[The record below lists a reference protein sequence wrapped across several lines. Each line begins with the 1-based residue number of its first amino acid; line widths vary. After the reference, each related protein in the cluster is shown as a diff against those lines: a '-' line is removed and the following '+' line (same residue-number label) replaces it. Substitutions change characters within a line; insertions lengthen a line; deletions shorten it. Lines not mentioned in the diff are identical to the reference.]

1 MTQPGSGAGA
11 PRGPVALVVSPHGGR
26 ARGADARTLLN
37 DAGVSVALDVTV
49 DQLDQ
54 LAPAG
59 RQWQARG
66 IIAAVAA
73 GGDGTVGAVAT
84 QIAPSD
90 LPLGILPLGTSNDV
104 ARALGIPLDL
114 ARAAEVVAFGTPRP
128 MEAGI
133 CTPAQTEPRA
143 LSTRLRSAA
152 DKLLRS
158 GLAARGAYF
167 LHALTLGLNVEFA
180 RLATDIARRHRFG
193 PLNYAAAALEAVARM
208 QSLPVTLHLSGVVRM
223 SAGAEQPDANGA
235 LSITRHALQVAVVNL
250 PTFGGAL
257 GLRLPGVRTDD
268 GLLDVVV
275 LEAPRDVDLGA
286 QIERWLAAH
295 RRLPENGTP
304 QAPPPE
310 SVEPEPG
317 SGPET
322 PAEDLFSL
330 PGVLRYQ
337 ARGLVI
343 ETPTPMDVTLDGE
356 LRARTPVDVR
366 VAPRPLGVI
375 LPAKEA
381 NE

>member
-1 MTQPGSGAGA
+1 MAQLQPQPQ
-11 PRGPVALVVSPHGGR
+11 PRGPVALVVSPHGGH
-26 ARGADARTLLN
+26 ARGTDARTLLN
-37 DAGVSVALDVTV
+37 DAGVHVALDLTV

-66 IIAAVAA
+66 IVAAIAA
-73 GGDGTVGAVAT
+73 GGDGTIGAVAT
-84 QIAPSD
+84 QIAPSE

-114 ARAAEVVAFGTPRP
+114 TRAAEVVAFGTPQRV
-128 MEAGI
+128 EAGI

-143 LSTRLRSAA
+143 LSTRLRMAA
-152 DKLLRS
+152 DKVLRTP
-158 GLAARGAYF
+158 LAQHGAYF

-193 PLNYAAAALEAVARM
+193 PLNYAAAALEALARM
-208 QSLPVTLHLSGVVRM
+208 QALPVTLQLSGVVRT
-223 SAGAEQPDANGA
+223 SAGAEQPDSRGA
-235 LSITRHALQVAVVNL
+235 LSVTHHALQVAVVNL

-257 GLRLPGVRTDD
+257 GLRLPDVRTDD

-275 LEAPRDVDLGA
+275 LAAPRDMDLGA

-295 RRLPENGTP
+295 RRLPENGSP
-304 QAPPPE
+304 QQVA
-310 SVEPEPG
+310 PEPV
-317 SGPET
+317 
-322 PAEDLFSL
+322 AEDLFSL

-337 ARGLVI
+337 ARNVVI

-356 LRARTPVDVR
+356 LRSRTPVDVR

-375 LPAKEA
+375 LPTKEA

>member
-1 MTQPGSGAGA
+1 MTQPSSGAAA

-26 ARGADARTLLN
+26 ARGSDARTLLN

-49 DQLDQ
+49 DKLDQ
-54 LAPAG
+54 LTPAG

-66 IIAAVAA
+66 IVAAVAA
-73 GGDGTVGAVAT
+73 GGDGTIGAVAT

-104 ARALGIPLDL
+104 ARALGIPLEL
-114 ARAAEVVAFGTPRP
+114 ARAAEVVALGTPQP
-128 MEAGI
+128 VEAGI

-143 LSTRLRSAA
+143 LSTRLRSAVGKA
-152 DKLLRS
+152 LRAP
-158 GLAARGAYF
+158 LAERGAYF

-180 RLATDIARRHRFG
+180 RLATDIARRRRFG

-208 QSLPVTLHLSGVVRM
+208 QAQPMTLHLSGVVRT
-223 SAGAEQPDANGA
+223 SAGAAPPDATGA
-235 LSITRHALQVAVVNL
+235 LSVTYHALQVAVVNL

-257 GLRLPGVRTDD
+257 GLRLPDVRTDD
-268 GLLDVVV
+268 GVLDVVV
-275 LEAPRDVDLGA
+275 LEAPRDVDIGA
-286 QIERWLAAH
+286 QVERWLAAH
-295 RRLPENGTP
+295 RRLPENDAP
-304 QAPPPE
+304 QPPR
-310 SVEPEPG
+310 PEPATPEPAP
-317 SGPET
+317 GPEM

-337 ARGLVI
+337 ARNLVV
-343 ETPTPMDVTLDGE
+343 ETPAPMDVTLDGE

-366 VAPRPLGVI
+366 VAPRPLRVI